1 MNEAIVVTGI
11 LGLLLAGCS
20 ANVDSSMDVTNAPG
34 VSAELGH
41 TESPA
46 RDTEALRPKP
56 NNVRYESIFDI
67 RKALEEG
74 GITCDRWRIIENPS
88 PPALERA
95 NCTSWM
101 VFGVHGSATDA
112 QRDLSDLVR
121 QLQSLG
127 LDVGPFV
134 LGPNW
139 LVNCSGYPERCQ
151 VVRDF
156 LGGDVVVP

>member
-1 MNEAIVVTGI
+1 MKCGTVVAGIV
-11 LGLLLAGCS
+11 GLLLAGCS
-20 ANVDSSMDVTNAPG
+20 ADVDSSMDLTNQPG
-34 VSAELGH
+34 ISSELRAA
-41 TESPA
+41 ESPNVE
-46 RDTEALRPKP
+46 DEAPRPKP
-56 NNVRYESIFDI
+56 ANVRYESIFDI
-67 RKALEEG
+67 REALEKG
-74 GITCDRWRIIENPS
+74 GIACDRWRVIENPG

-101 VFGVHGSATDA
+101 VFGVYRSATDA
-112 QRDLSDLVR
+112 QRDLSVLVR
-121 QLQSLG
+121 QIQSLG